1 MADKAP
7 DAGTLNQKVRVLA
20 CTPMDEEKTAWEW
33 TEVRKAWA
41 AAEPVEGT
49 AVFANSG
56 VGGRKVVF
64 TLRRQRLDPSNAIR
78 WRERFCLLTS
88 VAPLGPGHLTV
99 TAALVEPV
107 ECVAVQTN
115 TTVGPGNRPQERE
128 TMRASFP
135 AVLTEKYSRY
145 EREETHAGQ
154 SLTLVLVTVKDILLQ
169 AGDLV
174 TVQGGTAAGVYN
186 LQAAHVLD
194 PYKNEYEIVREG
206 DV

>member
-64 TLRRQRLDPSNAIR
+64 TLRRQRLDLSNAIR

-107 ECVAVQTN
+107 ECVSD
-115 TTVGPGNRPQERE
+115 G
-128 TMRASFP
+128 MRFP
-135 AVLTEKYSRY
+135 AVRTEKYVG
-145 EREETHAGQ
+145 HAQ
-154 SLTLVLVTVKDILLQ
+154 EWPMSVNELTLVLVTPKAITLKPGHLVYMEEQPWEIL
-169 AGDLV
+169 V
-174 TVQGGTAAGVYN
+174 P
-186 LQAAHVLD
+186 HELD
-194 PYKNEYEIVREG
+194 PYKNEYEVGRRSEL
-206 DV
+206 